1 MFPDPPVSGL
11 GVPVNCL
18 RRQAPRHS
26 ACSACRYSRK
36 SDDDNRNQQWFGRF
50 LLNHPHPDRRRR
62 GIPDASVDVSYRTET
77 RVG

>member
-1 MFPDPPVSGL
+1 LPPEASPETLVLIS
-11 GVPVNCL
+11 
-18 RRQAPRHS
+18 
-26 ACSACRYSRK
+26 CRNSRK
-36 SDDDNRNQQWFGRF
+36 SDDDNRNQQWFGRL